1 MYDEMYHHG
10 VKGMRWGVR
19 RKESSGGGGSSDA
32 SRKKMTTGEVRAIKK
47 SVDSTKQVVEE
58 GRKVN
63 KDIGSKKVKK
73 QVAKE
78 ATNMSDQELRDKV
91 NRLNMEQ
98 QYKNLMES
106 RTVDTGHARV
116 ERVLSNAGTVLTV
129 GSTALSIALAIKELK
144 G

>member
-19 RKESSGGGGSSDA
+19 RKDSSGDGSSDT

-63 KDIGSKKVKK
+63 KDISSKKVKK
-73 QVAKE
+73 QVSKE
-78 ATNMSDQELRDKV
+78 AMNMSDQELREKV

-106 RTVDTGHARV
+106 RTVDSGHARV
-116 ERVLSNAGTVLTV
+116 ERMLSNAGTVLTV